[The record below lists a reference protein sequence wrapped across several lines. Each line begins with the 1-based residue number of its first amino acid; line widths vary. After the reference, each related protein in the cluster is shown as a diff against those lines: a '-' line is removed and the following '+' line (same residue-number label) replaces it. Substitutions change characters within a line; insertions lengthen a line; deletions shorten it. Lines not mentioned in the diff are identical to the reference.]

1 MAILNPNDLSF
12 HGEELRSIREAIQ
25 EAVFNKP
32 ALTEF
37 HTIYEDLVTKKQ
49 IAFLGRLGKITRADE
64 GCSSTPLSAGITMS
78 EKFWEPERFEVWLQ
92 ECYTNL
98 EDTFFVWSK
107 NRGLSEPDL
116 TGTDFAAFLVERITD
131 AMSEDVQRIAWFSDK
146 NIASID
152 DTPTGVLSSG
162 VSPLDYNVID
172 GFWKQLFAIGTANPN
187 QVYTISEN
195 SQPNYIDQ
203 DDLATDRAFKVYS
216 ALLNKADYRLRS
228 ATNKVI
234 VSTQSLVDNY
244 ATYLESQGND
254 ASFIRIEEGF
264 SVLRYRNQNII
275 GYDLWDRYI
284 RSDFDN
290 GVTYDLPH
298 RAVYTTI
305 SNLALGVDQAS
316 ALADLDQW
324 FERKDKTTN
333 FRGGFKMDAKVLES
347 YMVALA
353 Y

>member
-1 MAILNPNDLSF
+1 MAILTPGDLTF
-12 HGEELRSIREAIQ
+12 NGEEIRSIREAIL
-25 EAVFNKP
+25 EAVFTKP
-32 ALTEF
+32 AITEF
-37 HTIYEDLVTKKQ
+37 HTIYEDIVTKKQ
-49 IAFLGRLGKITRADE
+49 IPFLGRLGKITRADA
-64 GCSSTPLSAGITMS
+64 GCSSSPLSAGITMS
-78 EKFWEPERFEVWLQ
+78 EKFWEPQRFEIWLQ

-107 NRGLSEPDL
+107 NRGLTEPDL
-116 TGTDFAAFLVERITD
+116 TGTDFASFLVERITD
-131 AMSEDVQRIAWFSDK
+131 AMAEDAQRIAWFGDTSA
-146 NIASID
+146 ASID
-152 DTPTGVLSSG
+152 DTPTGTLSTG
-162 VSPLDYNVID
+162 VSALDYNVID
-172 GFWKQLFAIGTANPN
+172 GFWKQLFTIGTANPS

-195 SQPNYIDQ
+195 AGISYTAQ
-203 DDLATDRAFKVYS
+203 DNLASDAAYKVFQN
-216 ALLNKADYRLRS
+216 LMTKADYRLRS
-228 ATNKVI
+228 AQNKV
-234 VSTQSLVDNY
+234 VVATQSLVDNY
-244 ATYLESQGND
+244 AAYLESKSTD

-290 GVTYDLPH
+290 GTTYDLPH
-298 RAVYTTI
+298 RAVYTTV

-324 FERKDKTTN
+324 FEKKEKTTN
-333 FRGGFKMDAKVLES
+333 FRGGYKMDAKVLES